1 MPRALRIAPSI
12 LSADFARLGAEVR
25 AVTEAGADLIHIDVM
40 DGHFVPNITIGPGVV
55 KALKPHSGLP
65 FDVHLMIAPADP
77 FVPQFAAAGADI
89 ITVHAEAGPHLHR
102 SLALIRDQGC
112 RAGISLNPST
122 PAEAVVPVLDAVDLV
137 LVMSVNPGF
146 AGQSFIDSQLD
157 KLGRLRR
164 MIDDSGRDI
173 ALEVDGGINAE
184 TGRRAAEA
192 GADILVAGTAAFA
205 GGEDAY
211 AENILRLRGDA

>member
-12 LSADFARLGAEVR
+12 LSADFARLGAELR

-55 KALKPHSGLP
+55 DALKPHSPLP

-77 FVPQFAAAGADI
+77 FIPQFAAAGADI
-89 ITVHAEAGPHLHR
+89 VTIHAEAGPHLHR
-102 SLALIRDQGC
+102 SLALIREQGC
-112 RAGISLNPST
+112 KAGVSLNPAT
-122 PAEAVVPVLDAVDLV
+122 PAETVAPVLDAVDLV

-157 KLGRLRR
+157 KLAALRR
-164 MIDDSGRDI
+164 MIDASGRDV
-173 ALEVDGGINAE
+173 ALEVDGGIDPE

-205 GGEDAY
+205 GGEAAY
-211 AENILRLRGDA
+211 AENILRLRGNA